1 MLRKLF
7 GVRKKD
13 GTGSAAAVP
22 EGSRLY
28 VVGDIHGRIDLLQRI
43 RECIIEDAAKAP
55 PGRKVVIHLGDYVDR
70 GESSRQVV
78 DLLLDEPLE
87 GFEAVFLSGNHEEMM
102 LGFLDNAAVGA
113 MWLHN
118 GGDATLFSYGVRM
131 GNSTSLDQRFI
142 EMQRS
147 LRDKVPERHLAFL
160 RDLEPYHVEGDY
172 LFVHA
177 GIQPGTPIEQQV
189 SQDLLWIRDEF
200 LYSKADHGHCVVHGH
215 TIVSQPEFLPNRI
228 GIDTGAYFSNILTC
242 LVLEG
247 SNQRILQT

>member
-1 MLRKLF
+1 MLKKLF
-7 GVRKKD
+7 GRREKD
-13 GTGSAAAVP
+13 DAPTAAVP
-22 EGSRLY
+22 DGCRLY
-28 VVGDIHGRIDLLQRI
+28 VVGDVHGRVDLLHRI
-43 RECIIEDAAKAP
+43 REQIAADAVTASSS
-55 PGRKVVIHLGDYVDR
+55 RKVLIHLGDYVDR

-78 DLLLDEPLE
+78 DLLLDEPLD
-87 GFEAVFLSGNHEEMM
+87 GFETVFLTGNHEEMM

-113 MWLHN
+113 MWLNN

-131 GNSTSLDQRFI
+131 GNGTSLDQRYI

-147 LRDKVPERHLAFL
+147 LREKVPERHLVFL
-160 RDLEPYHVEGDY
+160 RDLKPYHVEGDY

-177 GIQPGTPIEQQV
+177 GILPEIPLDQQV

-228 GIDTGAYFSNILTC
+228 AIDTGAYFSNILTC

-247 SNQRILQT
+247 FKQRILQT

>member
-1 MLRKLF
+1 MLKKLF
-7 GVRKKD
+7 RTRKKA
-13 GTGSAAAVP
+13 TVSAATAP
-22 EGSRLY
+22 DDCRLY
-28 VVGDIHGRIDLLQRI
+28 VVGDVHGRVDLLQRI
-43 RECIIEDAAKAP
+43 REQICADAAAATSS
-55 PGRKVVIHLGDYVDR
+55 RKILIHLGDYVDR

-78 DLLLDEPLE
+78 DLLLDEPLD
-87 GFEAVFLSGNHEEMM
+87 GFETVFLTGNHEEMM

-131 GNSTSLDQRFI
+131 GSGTSLDQRYI

-160 RDLEPYHVEGDY
+160 RELKPYHVEGDY

-177 GIQPGTPIEQQV
+177 GIQPEVPLDQQV

-200 LYSKADHGHCVVHGH
+200 LYSKADHGYCVVHGH

-228 GIDTGAYFSNILTC
+228 AIDTGGYFSNTLTC

-247 SNQRILQT
+247 STQRILQT